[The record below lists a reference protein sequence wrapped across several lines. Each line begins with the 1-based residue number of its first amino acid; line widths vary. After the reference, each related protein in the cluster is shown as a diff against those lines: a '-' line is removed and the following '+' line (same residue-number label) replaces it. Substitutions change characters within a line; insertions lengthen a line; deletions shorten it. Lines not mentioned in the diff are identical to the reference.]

1 MRTFTF
7 VCVAGLLCGCTINA
21 EGPRLG
27 VPPPAVQGSD
37 DVQGAPLSVPGA
49 GMGVG
54 AGSTASPGSAGG
66 TDSTPTGR

>member
-1 MRTFTF
+1 MRTSI
-7 VCVAGLLCGCTINA
+7 VVVAMGILCGCTINA

-27 VPPPAVQGSD
+27 VPPPSVQASN

-54 AGSTASPGSAGG
+54 AGSTGTPASGELNSGNQ
-66 TDSTPTGR
+66 

>member
-1 MRTFTF
+1 MRTSIVMLVT
-7 VCVAGLLCGCTINA
+7 GLLCGCTINA

-27 VPPPAVQGSD
+27 VPPPSVQGSN

-54 AGSTASPGSAGG
+54 AGTTA
-66 TDSTPTGR
+66 TPASSQLNNGNE